1 MNNPFSLNNRRYLI
15 TGAAS
20 GIGRA
25 TAIALSEMG
34 ANVLL
39 VDINED
45 GIFET
50 GKLCLNQANY
60 LKLDLLETENI
71 ASEITSA
78 IAQYGKLNGV
88 IHAAGIPYIAPLK
101 AITVDKLQNVLAVN
115 TVAVAEITKVFC
127 NRKNYAGEHGSIVFI
142 SSVYAASI
150 GCPCNAGYAMSKAAI
165 EGLTRALAMEMA
177 PRKIRVNCVAPGF
190 IKTPMDKAV
199 SVFFDGEHADVIE
212 RLHPLG
218 MGDPC
223 DIANAIA
230 YLLSDAAK
238 WVTGTVLRVDG
249 GFSAQ

>member
-1 MNNPFSLNNRRYLI
+1 MNNPFSLNNRHYLI

-25 TAIALSEMG
+25 TAIAISEMG

-39 VDINED
+39 VDLNED
-45 GIFET
+45 GLFKT
-50 GKLCLNQANY
+50 GKSCLNQVNY
-60 LKLDLLETENI
+60 LKLDLSKTESI
-71 ASEITSA
+71 ASEVTAAVDIC
-78 IAQYGKLNGV
+78 GRLNGV

-101 AITVDKLQNVLAVN
+101 AITVDKLQNVLAIN
-115 TVAVAEITKVFC
+115 TIAAAEIARVFC

-199 SVFFDGEHADVIE
+199 SIYFDAAHEEMIE
-212 RLHPLG
+212 KLHPLG
-218 MGDPC
+218 MGEPY
-223 DIANAIA
+223 DIANTIT

-238 WVTGTVLRVDG
+238 WVTGTVLHVDG